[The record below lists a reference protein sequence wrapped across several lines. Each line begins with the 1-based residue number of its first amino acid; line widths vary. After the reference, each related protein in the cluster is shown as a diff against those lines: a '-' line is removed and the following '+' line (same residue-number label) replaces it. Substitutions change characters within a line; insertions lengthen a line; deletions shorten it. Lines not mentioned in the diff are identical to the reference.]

1 MKEEL
6 SGTDF
11 VIFGDHVNILQIFQ
25 VDIIDNLQMTLD
37 LSLIKHPQVQNAPPH
52 IGCLKV
58 LLNCHWL
65 LLKPYVGIENMFCLL
80 TWVP

>member
-6 SGTDF
+6 SGTGF

-25 VDIIDNLQMTLD
+25 VDIIGIPTMTLD
-37 LSLIKHPQVQNAPPH
+37 LSLIEHSQVLNEPLP

-58 LLNCHWL
+58 L
-65 LLKPYVGIENMFCLL
+65 VS
-80 TWVP
+80 